1 MRTIYDYK
9 IVIIFAIPRRRSTS
23 LFPSKTDDNAADQ
36 VAELTAGGVTSS
48 PYVAPLRCPSSPLPD
63 APFPIAHFP
72 NVPFTKAPFPDAPL
86 PDLPLRLMIREEVNS
101 LHLILPRFGIRCRIL
116 VVIQLC

>member
-9 IVIIFAIPRRRSTS
+9 IVIIFAIPRRRPTS

-36 VAELTAGGVTSS
+36 VAELTAGGATSS

-63 APFPIAHFP
+63 
-72 NVPFTKAPFPDAPL
+72 APFPDAPL

>member
-23 LFPSKTDDNAADQ
+23 LSSKTDDNAADQ
-36 VAELTAGGVTSS
+36 VADLTAGGATSS

-72 NVPFTKAPFPDAPL
+72 NVPFTKAPFPDVPL

-116 VVIQLC
+116 EVIQLC